1 MKQNPLL
8 VAVLALVVLG
18 GFVYYTQENPPEPE
32 ANTAP
37 LVRVEEETVRQVT
50 VTRPDGETVVV
61 QRNAGEPWTFGAGV
75 SVPADD
81 SAINLMVTNLAS
93 LDAARVV
100 QEEATDWAAYGLDG
114 TGQLAVTMEAVEAG
128 PTSIIFGD
136 ATPTGSSVYARLA
149 GDSRLYTT
157 FSYARDNFDK
167 SVFDW
172 RDKRF
177 VRVDEDTVASL
188 SVAVGPRSFEFSKDA
203 LDWRITDPAE
213 LRADRRAVGDLM
225 RELTSAQM
233 RSVLAEGDGA
243 ASDEYSVVR
252 PYAVAEIVDASGSHV
267 LTIAEGGPSGYYAK
281 SSDLPGGVY
290 EVPATFA
297 ESLDRDLNEFRERDL
312 FDFGFGDLS
321 RIEIRDGDKRA
332 TIEKQDSEWILT
344 TDGGRQASSEKVQTL
359 IDALRALS
367 AVGFPAND
375 ADAQGRYGLAP
386 PVIEVETTLALG
398 ELAPEKVLI
407 SDPTAEQ
414 VYASRMGEGPTY
426 EVEKSAA
433 EQIREAIDSVLSP
446 DVEEEDVAEEE

>member
-32 ANTAP
+32 SDTVP
-37 LVRVEEETVRQVT
+37 LVRVEEETIRQVT
-50 VTRPDGETVVV
+50 VEKPGGETVVV
-61 QRNAGEPWTFGAGV
+61 QRDADEPWTFGAGV
-75 SVPADD
+75 SVPAND
-81 SAINLMVTNLAS
+81 SAIDLMVTNLAS
-93 LDAARVV
+93 LDAARIV

-114 TGQLAVTMEAVEAG
+114 TGQLTVTMEAGEAA

-136 ATPTGSSVYARLA
+136 ATPTGSSVYVRLED
-149 GDSRLYTT
+149 DSRLYTI

-167 SVFDW
+167 TVFDW
-172 RDKRF
+172 RDKRLI
-177 VRVDEDTVASL
+177 RVDEDTIASL
-188 SVAVGPRSFEFSKDA
+188 SVAVGPRSFEFAKDV
-203 LDWRITDPAE
+203 LDWRITDPAD

-225 RELTSAQM
+225 RELTNAQM
-233 RSVLAEGDGA
+233 RSVLVEGDA
-243 ASDEYSVVR
+243 SASDEYSVVR
-252 PYAVAEIVDASGSHV
+252 PYAVAEIVDDSGSHV

-297 ESLDRDLNEFRERDL
+297 ESLDRELDDFRERSL
-312 FDFGFGDLS
+312 FDFGYGDLNH
-321 RIEIRDGDKRA
+321 IEIRDGDKRA
-332 TIEKQDSEWILT
+332 TIEKRESEWILT
-344 TDGGRQASSEKVQTL
+344 TDGDRQASSEKVQTL

-375 ADAQGRYGLAP
+375 AEAQDRYGLAP
-386 PVIEVETTLALG
+386 PVIEVETTIALG
-398 ELAPEKVLI
+398 GLAPEKVLI

-414 VYASRMGEGPTY
+414 VHASRMGEGPTY

-446 DVEEEDVAEEE
+446 DAEEEEIAEEE